1 MHLFVR
7 TTCGVL
13 WVLVAIVRP
22 RPYTLSSR
30 EWRTYSTAQAAIFSL
45 SKDEKEC
52 CIPALCKKTV
62 SRGGPCCHAGGME
75 NCCCLDHLPVL
86 SQMTSAKA

>member
-30 EWRTYSTAQAAIFSL
+30 EWRTYSTAQAAIFIVQRRKGMLHSGPVQENNITGGGDLAVTLGAWKIAVVSTTSL
-45 SKDEKEC
+45 S
-52 CIPALCKKTV
+52 
-62 SRGGPCCHAGGME
+62 
-75 NCCCLDHLPVL
+75 
-86 SQMTSAKA
+86 